1 MIRLFRV
8 SISVGVLALLISE
21 IIITTLCFVLA
32 AFLVLQCELATYFF
46 YEGGLVRTALVVASI
61 ILGMHFSDLYTR
73 IQVKSRVRLLQDLSQ
88 VIGIA
93 LLAQG
98 LISYATPTLKL
109 GRGIMLVGTIISFVA
124 LFVWRL
130 FYDGFILDAVAG
142 DRILFVGVNQ
152 VVEEIAEHIVTHP
165 ELGLSVAGYLVNGV
179 PPGTELTGAKVI
191 GPLSDLLKI
200 TTKMKPARIVVGMT
214 ERRDRMPVP
223 DLLELR
229 FAGYAIE
236 EAGSTYES
244 VCGRIC
250 TKELRPSQLIFSGE
264 LGPRR
269 GGILIQNILNL
280 SVSIVAATLTAPIMA
295 LVAIAVK
302 LSSPGPILYRQARV
316 GRNGEPFVLYKFR
329 SMKTTAEAETGA
341 VWASVNDPRATSV
354 GRFLRR
360 VRLDELPQLFNVLRG
375 EMSLVGPR
383 PERPEF
389 VKTLSEQIPYYRQR
403 HCVKPGITGWA
414 QINHKYGDTLE
425 DTVTKLE
432 YDLFYIK
439 NISPSLDAYIIFHTL
454 KTMLLSRGAQ

>member
-32 AFLVLQCELATYFF
+32 AFLVLQYELATYFF

-61 ILGMHFSDLYTR
+61 ILGLHFSDLYTR
-73 IQVKSRVRLLQDLSQ
+73 IQVKSRTRLLQDLSQ

-98 LISYATPTLKL
+98 LISYATPALKL

-130 FYDGFILDAVAG
+130 FYDGFILKAVAG

-179 PPGTELTGAKVI
+179 APGTELTGAKVI

-329 SMKTTAEAETGA
+329 SMKATAEAETGA

-454 KTMLLSRGAQ
+454 KTMVLSRGAQ

>member
-8 SISVGVLALLISE
+8 SIPVGVLTLLLSE
-21 IIITTLCFVLA
+21 IILTSCCFWIA
-32 AFLVLQCELATYFF
+32 AYWYWEADLTTYFL
-46 YEGGLVRTALVVASI
+46 YDGGLVRNGLVVASI
-61 ILGMHFSDLYTR
+61 ILGLHFSDLYTR
-73 IQVKSRVRLLQDLSQ
+73 IHVKSKIQLLQDLSQ

-98 LISYATPTLKL
+98 LISYAAPHLKL
-109 GRGIMLVGTIISFVA
+109 GRQIMLMGTILSFFA
-124 LFVWRL
+124 LLGWRL
-130 FYDGFILDAVAG
+130 IYAGFLLSAVT
-142 DRILFVGVNQ
+142 RERLLFVGSNQ
-152 VVEEIAEHIVTHP
+152 VVLEMADHIAAHA
-165 ELGLSVAGYLVNGV
+165 ELGLAIIGYLVDGLA
-179 PPGTELTGAKVI
+179 PGAKLNGANVL
-191 GPLSDLLKI
+191 GPVRNLRNI
-200 TTKMKPARIVVGMT
+200 ATKMKPTRIVVGMT

-229 FAGYAIE
+229 FAGFAIE
-236 EAGSTYES
+236 EAGAAYES
-244 VCGRIC
+244 ICGRIC

-280 SVSIVAATLTAPIMA
+280 SVSIVAATLTSPIMA

-329 SMKTTAEAETGA
+329 SMKATAEAETGA

-432 YDLFYIK
+432 YDFYYIK
-439 NISPSLDAYIIFHTL
+439 NISISLDAYIIFNNL
-454 KTMLLSRGAQ
+454 KTMLLSRGSQ